1 METIIYVLIPAFLI
15 AVYLIFRN
23 YGRPKTIR
31 SLTEEERK
39 LLLEHVEFYQQL
51 DPREKIRYENKI
63 TAFLTE
69 VHLEGVGTP
78 IDTLDRLL
86 VASSAVIPVFGF
98 PNWRYK
104 NLTNVLLYPDTFNTD
119 FQFEGGSRNI
129 LGMVGTGYL
138 NGQMVLS
145 RSALHQG
152 FSKNAGKENTGI
164 HEFVHLLDKS
174 DGATDGIPENL
185 MKHEYTVPW
194 IKMIHQEIQKIEQ
207 GKSDINPYAV
217 TNEAEFFAVVSEYF
231 FEKPKLFKE
240 KHPELYNMLANAFS
254 QDLAGR
260 STN

>member
-1 METIIYVLIPAFLI
+1 METVIYILIPAFLI
-15 AVYLIFRN
+15 ALYLIFRN
-23 YGRPKTIR
+23 YARPKNIR

-39 LLLEHVEFYQQL
+39 LLLEHVDFYQQL
-51 DPREKIRYENKI
+51 QPREKIRYENKI
-63 TAFLTE
+63 AAFLAE
-69 VHLEGVGTP
+69 VHIEGVGTP
-78 IDTLDRLL
+78 IEPLDRLL

-98 PNWRYK
+98 PDWRYQ

-129 LGMVGTGYL
+129 LGMVGTGYM

-194 IKMIHQEIQKIEQ
+194 IKMIHQEIQRIEQ

-231 FEKPKLFKE
+231 FEKPRLFKE

-254 QDLAGR
+254 QDLA
-260 STN
+260 SKTSN